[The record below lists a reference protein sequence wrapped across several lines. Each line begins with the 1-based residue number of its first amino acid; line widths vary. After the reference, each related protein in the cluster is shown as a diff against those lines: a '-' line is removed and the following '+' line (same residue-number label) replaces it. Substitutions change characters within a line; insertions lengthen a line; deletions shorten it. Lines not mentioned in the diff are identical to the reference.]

1 MIDSIKGILV
11 KKNPTSVIIDIG
23 GIRLGVPIT
32 LATFEKIPDPNQTVE
47 LLTYLHVRE
56 DIMELY
62 GFYDDHERD
71 VFMQLNSISGI
82 GPRSAMNILSG
93 TNPIEFKKKIID
105 SDVASL
111 TSIPG
116 IGTKTAKRII
126 VELKDKFTDQETGS
140 DLDFLLVSSDKDKID
155 DVTKV
160 LISLGYKR
168 SAINQVIKK
177 LVTKDGLDDNIEDI
191 IKRALKLLLVT
202 IQINSA
208 YLSYILNNYC
218 LRFLR

>member
-1 MIDSIKGILV
+1 LIDSIKGTLV
-11 KKNPTSVIIDIG
+11 KKNPTSVIIDVG
-23 GIRLGVPIT
+23 GIRLGIPIT
-32 LATFEKIPDPNQTVE
+32 LATFEKIPDPNQPVE
-47 LLTYLHVRE
+47 LMTYLHVRE

-93 TNPIEFKKKIID
+93 TDPIEFKKKIID

-126 VELKDKFTDQETGS
+126 VELKDKFTDQDTGS
-140 DLDFLLVSSDKDKID
+140 DLDFLLLSGDKGKIE

-191 IKRALKLLLVT
+191 IKGKL
-202 IQINSA
+202 I
-208 YLSYILNNYC
+208 
-218 LRFLR
+218 R

>member
-1 MIDSIKGILV
+1 MIDSIKGTLV

-23 GIRLGVPIT
+23 GIRLGIPIT
-32 LATFEKIPDPNQTVE
+32 LATFEKIPDPNHAVE

-93 TNPIEFKKKIID
+93 TDPIAFKKKIID

-126 VELKDKFTDQETGS
+126 VELKDKFTDQDTGS
-140 DLDFLLVSSDKDKID
+140 DLDFLLVSGDKDKVD
-155 DVTKV
+155 DATKV

-191 IKRALKLLLVT
+191 IKRALKLL
-202 IQINSA
+202 
-208 YLSYILNNYC
+208 
-218 LRFLR
+218 

>member
-32 LATFEKIPDPNQTVE
+32 LATFEKIPDPNQAVE

-116 IGTKTAKRII
+116 IGTKTAKRMI
-126 VELKDKFTDQETGS
+126 VELKDKFTDQDTGS
-140 DLDFLLVSSDKDKID
+140 DLDFLLVSGDKDKID

-177 LVTKDGLDDNIEDI
+177 LVSKDALDENIEDI
-191 IKRALKLLLVT
+191 IKGALKLL
-202 IQINSA
+202 
-208 YLSYILNNYC
+208 
-218 LRFLR
+218 

>member
-1 MIDSIKGILV
+1 MIDSIKGTLV
-11 KKNPTSVIIDIG
+11 KKKPTSVIIDIG

-32 LATFEKIPDPNQTVE
+32 LATFEKIPDPNQAVE

-126 VELKDKFTDQETGS
+126 VELKDKFTDQETDS

-155 DVTKV
+155 DVAKV

-177 LVTKDGLDDNIEDI
+177 LASKDGLDENIEDI
-191 IKRALKLLLVT
+191 IKGALKLL
-202 IQINSA
+202 
-208 YLSYILNNYC
+208 
-218 LRFLR
+218 

>member
-1 MIDSIKGILV
+1 MIDSIKGTLV

-23 GIRLGVPIT
+23 GIRLGIPIT
-32 LATFEKIPDPNQTVE
+32 LATFEKIPDPNHTVE

-126 VELKDKFTDQETGS
+126 VELKDKFTDQDTGS
-140 DLDFLLVSSDKDKID
+140 DLDFLLESSDKDKID

-177 LVTKDGLDDNIEDI
+177 LVAKDGLDENIEDI
-191 IKRALKLLLVT
+191 IKGALKLL
-202 IQINSA
+202 
-208 YLSYILNNYC
+208 
-218 LRFLR
+218 

>member
-1 MIDSIKGILV
+1 MIYQQILIDSINRTLV

-23 GIRLGVPIT
+23 GIRLGIPIT
-32 LATFEKIPDPNQTVE
+32 LATFEKIPDPNQAVE

-62 GFYDDHERD
+62 GFYDDLERD

-93 TNPIEFKKKIID
+93 TDPIEFKKKIID

-126 VELKDKFTDQETGS
+126 VELKDKFTDQDTGS
-140 DLDFLLVSSDKDKID
+140 DLDFLLVSGDKDKID

-160 LISLGYKR
+160 LISLGYNR
-168 SAINQVIKK
+168 NAINQVIKK
-177 LVTKDGLDDNIEDI
+177 LVTKGSLDENIEDI
-191 IKRALKLLLVT
+191 IKGALKLL
-202 IQINSA
+202 
-208 YLSYILNNYC
+208 
-218 LRFLR
+218 

>member
-1 MIDSIKGILV
+1 MIDSIKGTLV
-11 KKNPTSVIIDIG
+11 KKNPTSVIIDVG
-23 GIRLGVPIT
+23 GIRLGIPIT
-32 LATFEKIPDPNQTVE
+32 LATFEKIPDPNQPVE
-47 LLTYLHVRE
+47 LMTYLHVRE

-93 TNPIEFKKKIID
+93 TDPIEFKKKIID

-126 VELKDKFTDQETGS
+126 VELKDKFTDQDTGS
-140 DLDFLLVSSDKDKID
+140 DLDFLLVSGDKDKID

-177 LVTKDGLDDNIEDI
+177 LVTKDVLDDNIEDI
-191 IKRALKLLLVT
+191 IKGALKLL
-202 IQINSA
+202 
-208 YLSYILNNYC
+208 
-218 LRFLR
+218 

>member
-1 MIDSIKGILV
+1 MIDSIKGTLV

-23 GIRLGVPIT
+23 GIRLGIPIT
-32 LATFEKIPDPNQTVE
+32 LATFEKIPDPNHAVE

-62 GFYDDHERD
+62 GFYDDHERN

-126 VELKDKFTDQETGS
+126 VELKDKFTDQDTGS
-140 DLDFLLVSSDKDKID
+140 DLDFLLESSDKDKMD

-160 LISLGYKR
+160 LISLGYKPG
-168 SAINQVIKK
+168 AINQVIKK
-177 LVTKDGLDDNIEDI
+177 LVAKDGLDENIEDI
-191 IKRALKLLLVT
+191 IKGALKLL
-202 IQINSA
+202 
-208 YLSYILNNYC
+208 
-218 LRFLR
+218 

>member
-1 MIDSIKGILV
+1 LIDSIKGTLV
-11 KKNPTSVIIDIG
+11 KKNPTSVIIDVG
-23 GIRLGVPIT
+23 GIRLGIPIT
-32 LATFEKIPDPNQTVE
+32 LATFEKIPDPNQPVE
-47 LLTYLHVRE
+47 LMTYLRVRE

-62 GFYDDHERD
+62 GFYDDQERD
-71 VFMQLNSISGI
+71 LFMQLNSISGI

-93 TNPIEFKKKIID
+93 TDPIEFKKKIID

-126 VELKDKFTDQETGS
+126 VELKDKFTDQDTGS
-140 DLDFLLVSSDKDKID
+140 DLDFLLVSGDKGKID

-191 IKRALKLLLVT
+191 IKRALKLL
-202 IQINSA
+202 
-208 YLSYILNNYC
+208 
-218 LRFLR
+218 

>member
-1 MIDSIKGILV
+1 MIDSIKGTLV
-11 KKNPTSVIIDIG
+11 KKNPTSVIIDVG
-23 GIRLGVPIT
+23 GIRLGIPIT
-32 LATFEKIPDPNQTVE
+32 LATFEKIPDPNQPVE
-47 LLTYLHVRE
+47 LMTYLHVRE

-93 TNPIEFKKKIID
+93 TDPIEFKKKIID

-126 VELKDKFTDQETGS
+126 VELKDKFTDQDTGS
-140 DLDFLLVSSDKDKID
+140 DLDFLLVSGDKDKID

-191 IKRALKLLLVT
+191 IKRALKLL
-202 IQINSA
+202 
-208 YLSYILNNYC
+208 
-218 LRFLR
+218 

>member
-1 MIDSIKGILV
+1 LIDSIKGILV

-32 LATFEKIPDPNQTVE
+32 LATFEKIPDPNQAVE

-126 VELKDKFTDQETGS
+126 VELKDKFTDQETDS

-177 LVTKDGLDDNIEDI
+177 LVSKDGLDENIEDI
-191 IKRALKLLLVT
+191 IKGALKLL
-202 IQINSA
+202 
-208 YLSYILNNYC
+208 
-218 LRFLR
+218 

>member
-1 MIDSIKGILV
+1 MIDSIKGTLV
-11 KKNPTSVIIDIG
+11 KKKPTSVIIDIG

-32 LATFEKIPDPNQTVE
+32 LATFEKIPDPNQAVE

-140 DLDFLLVSSDKDKID
+140 DLDLLLVSSDKDKID

-177 LVTKDGLDDNIEDI
+177 LVSKDGFDENIEDI
-191 IKRALKLLLVT
+191 IKGALKLL
-202 IQINSA
+202 
-208 YLSYILNNYC
+208 
-218 LRFLR
+218 

>member
-1 MIDSIKGILV
+1 MIDSIKGTLV
-11 KKNPTSVIIDIG
+11 KKNPTSVIIDVG
-23 GIRLGVPIT
+23 GIRLGIPIT
-32 LATFEKIPDPNQTVE
+32 LATFEKISDPNQAVV

-62 GFYDDHERD
+62 GFYDDNERD

-126 VELKDKFTDQETGS
+126 VELKDKFTDQDTS
-140 DLDFLLVSSDKDKID
+140 SYLDFPLVPSDKDKID

-160 LISLGYKR
+160 LISLGYKHR
-168 SAINQVIKK
+168 AINKVIKK
-177 LVTKDGLDDNIEDI
+177 LITNDGLDENIEKI
-191 IKRALKLLLVT
+191 IKGALKLL
-202 IQINSA
+202 
-208 YLSYILNNYC
+208 
-218 LRFLR
+218 

>member
-1 MIDSIKGILV
+1 MLFEPKSLVLNLIDSIKGTLV
-11 KKNPTSVIIDIG
+11 KKNPTSVIIDVG
-23 GIRLGVPIT
+23 GIRLGIPIT
-32 LATFEKIPDPNQTVE
+32 LATFEKIPDPNQAVE

-93 TNPIEFKKKIID
+93 TDPIAFKKKIID

-126 VELKDKFTDQETGS
+126 VELKDKFTDQETGG

-177 LVTKDGLDDNIEDI
+177 LVSKDGIDENIEDI
-191 IKRALKLLLVT
+191 IKGALKLL
-202 IQINSA
+202 
-208 YLSYILNNYC
+208 
-218 LRFLR
+218 

>member
-1 MIDSIKGILV
+1 MIDSIKGTLV
-11 KKNPTSVIIDIG
+11 KKNPTSVIIDVG
-23 GIRLGVPIT
+23 GIRLGIPIT
-32 LATFEKIPDPNQTVE
+32 LATFEKIPDPNQPVE
-47 LLTYLHVRE
+47 LMTYSHVRE

-62 GFYDDHERD
+62 GFYDDQERD
-71 VFMQLNSISGI
+71 LFMQLNSISGI

-93 TNPIEFKKKIID
+93 TDPIEFKKKIID

-126 VELKDKFTDQETGS
+126 VELKDKFTDQDTGS
-140 DLDFLLVSSDKDKID
+140 DLDFLLVSGDKGKID

-177 LVTKDGLDDNIEDI
+177 LVTKDILDDNIEDI
-191 IKRALKLLLVT
+191 IKGALKLL
-202 IQINSA
+202 
-208 YLSYILNNYC
+208 
-218 LRFLR
+218 

>member
-1 MIDSIKGILV
+1 MIDSIKGTLV

-23 GIRLGVPIT
+23 GIRLGIPIT
-32 LATFEKIPDPNQTVE
+32 LATFEKIPDPNQAVE

-93 TNPIEFKKKIID
+93 TDPIEFKKKIID

-126 VELKDKFTDQETGS
+126 VELKDKFTDQDTGS
-140 DLDFLLVSSDKDKID
+140 DLDFLLESSDKDKID

-191 IKRALKLLLVT
+191 IKRALKLL
-202 IQINSA
+202 
-208 YLSYILNNYC
+208 
-218 LRFLR
+218 

>member
-1 MIDSIKGILV
+1 MIDSIKGTLV
-11 KKNPTSVIIDIG
+11 KKNPTSVIIDVG

-32 LATFEKIPDPNQTVE
+32 LATFEKIPDPNQAVE

-116 IGTKTAKRII
+116 IGTKTAKRMI
-126 VELKDKFTDQETGS
+126 VELKDKFTDQDTGS
-140 DLDFLLVSSDKDKID
+140 DLDFLLVSGDKDKID

-177 LVTKDGLDDNIEDI
+177 LVSKDGLDENIEDI
-191 IKRALKLLLVT
+191 IKSALKLL
-202 IQINSA
+202 
-208 YLSYILNNYC
+208 
-218 LRFLR
+218 

>member
-1 MIDSIKGILV
+1 MIDSIKGTLV
-11 KKNPTSVIIDIG
+11 KKNPTSVIIDVG
-23 GIRLGVPIT
+23 GIRLGIPIT
-32 LATFEKIPDPNQTVE
+32 LATFDRISDPNETVE

-126 VELKDKFTDQETGS
+126 VELKDKFTDQDTGS
-140 DLDFLLVSSDKDKID
+140 DLDFLLESSDKDKID

-177 LVTKDGLDDNIEDI
+177 LVSKDGLDENIEDI
-191 IKRALKLLLVT
+191 IKGALKLL
-202 IQINSA
+202 
-208 YLSYILNNYC
+208 
-218 LRFLR
+218 

>member
-1 MIDSIKGILV
+1 MIDSIKGTLV
-11 KKNPTSVIIDIG
+11 KKNPTSVIIDVG
-23 GIRLGVPIT
+23 GIRLGIPIT
-32 LATFEKIPDPNQTVE
+32 LATFEKIPDPNQPVE
-47 LLTYLHVRE
+47 LMTYLHVRE

-71 VFMQLNSISGI
+71 LFMQLNSISGI

-93 TNPIEFKKKIID
+93 TDPIEFKKKIID

-126 VELKDKFTDQETGS
+126 VELKDKFTDQDTGS
-140 DLDFLLVSSDKDKID
+140 DLDFLLVSGDKDKID

-191 IKRALKLLLVT
+191 IKRALKLL
-202 IQINSA
+202 
-208 YLSYILNNYC
+208 
-218 LRFLR
+218 

>member
-32 LATFEKIPDPNQTVE
+32 LATFEKIPDSNQTVE

-126 VELKDKFTDQETGS
+126 VELKDKFTDQDTGS
-140 DLDFLLVSSDKDKID
+140 DLDFLLVSGDKDKID

-177 LVTKDGLDDNIEDI
+177 LVSKDGLDENIEDI
-191 IKRALKLLLVT
+191 IKGALKLL
-202 IQINSA
+202 
-208 YLSYILNNYC
+208 
-218 LRFLR
+218 

>member
-1 MIDSIKGILV
+1 LIDSIKGTLV

-23 GIRLGVPIT
+23 GIRLGIPIT
-32 LATFEKIPDPNQTVE
+32 LATFEKIPDPNHAVE

-126 VELKDKFTDQETGS
+126 VELKDKFTDQDTGS
-140 DLDFLLVSSDKDKID
+140 DLDFLLESSDKDKID

-160 LISLGYKR
+160 LISLGYKP

-177 LVTKDGLDDNIEDI
+177 LVAKDGLDENIEDI
-191 IKRALKLLLVT
+191 IKGALKLL
-202 IQINSA
+202 
-208 YLSYILNNYC
+208 
-218 LRFLR
+218 

>member
-1 MIDSIKGILV
+1 MIDSIKGTIV
-11 KKNPTSVIIDIG
+11 KKNPTLVIIDIG

-32 LATFEKIPDPNQTVE
+32 LATFEKIPNSSQAIE

-62 GFYDDHERD
+62 GFYDNHERD

-160 LISLGYKR
+160 LISLGYKH

-177 LVTKDGLDDNIEDI
+177 LVSKDGLDENIEDI
-191 IKRALKLLLVT
+191 IKGALKLL
-202 IQINSA
+202 
-208 YLSYILNNYC
+208 
-218 LRFLR
+218 

>member
-1 MIDSIKGILV
+1 MIDSIKGTLV

-23 GIRLGVPIT
+23 GIRLGIPIT
-32 LATFEKIPDPNQTVE
+32 LATFEKIPDPNHAVE

-126 VELKDKFTDQETGS
+126 VELKDKFTDQDAGS
-140 DLDFLLVSSDKDKID
+140 DLDFLLESSDKDKID

-177 LVTKDGLDDNIEDI
+177 LVAKDGLDENIEDI
-191 IKRALKLLLVT
+191 IKGALKLL
-202 IQINSA
+202 
-208 YLSYILNNYC
+208 
-218 LRFLR
+218 

>member
-1 MIDSIKGILV
+1 MIDSIKGTLV
-11 KKNPTSVIIDIG
+11 KKNPTSVIIDVG
-23 GIRLGVPIT
+23 GIRLGIPIT
-32 LATFEKIPDPNQTVE
+32 LATFEKIPDPNQPVE
-47 LLTYLHVRE
+47 LMTYLHVRE

-62 GFYDDHERD
+62 GFYDDYERD

-93 TNPIEFKKKIID
+93 TDPVEFKKKIID

-126 VELKDKFTDQETGS
+126 VELKDKFTDQDTGS
-140 DLDFLLVSSDKDKID
+140 DLDFLLVSGDKDKID

-191 IKRALKLLLVT
+191 IKSALKLL
-202 IQINSA
+202 
-208 YLSYILNNYC
+208 
-218 LRFLR
+218 

>member
-32 LATFEKIPDPNQTVE
+32 LATFEKIPDPNQAVE

-56 DIMELY
+56 DIMQLY

-177 LVTKDGLDDNIEDI
+177 LVSKDGLDENIEDI
-191 IKRALKLLLVT
+191 IKSALKLL
-202 IQINSA
+202 
-208 YLSYILNNYC
+208 
-218 LRFLR
+218 

>member
-32 LATFEKIPDPNQTVE
+32 LATFEKIPDPNQAVE

-126 VELKDKFTDQETGS
+126 VELKDKFTDQETDS

-191 IKRALKLLLVT
+191 IKRALKLL
-202 IQINSA
+202 
-208 YLSYILNNYC
+208 
-218 LRFLR
+218 

>member
-1 MIDSIKGILV
+1 MIDSIKGTLV

-23 GIRLGVPIT
+23 GIRLGIPIT
-32 LATFEKIPDPNQTVE
+32 LATFEKIPDPNHAVE

-126 VELKDKFTDQETGS
+126 VELKDKFTDQDTGS
-140 DLDFLLVSSDKDKID
+140 DLDFLLESSDKDKID

-160 LISLGYKR
+160 LISLGYKP

-177 LVTKDGLDDNIEDI
+177 LVAKDGLDENIEDI
-191 IKRALKLLLVT
+191 IKEALTLL
-202 IQINSA
+202 
-208 YLSYILNNYC
+208 
-218 LRFLR
+218 

>member
-1 MIDSIKGILV
+1 MIDSIKGTLV
-11 KKNPTSVIIDIG
+11 KKNPTSVIIDVG
-23 GIRLGVPIT
+23 GIRLGIPIT
-32 LATFEKIPDPNQTVE
+32 LATFDRISDPNETVE

-126 VELKDKFTDQETGS
+126 VELKDKFTDEDTGS
-140 DLDFLLVSSDKDKID
+140 DLDFLLVSDDKDKID

-160 LISLGYKR
+160 LVSLGYKR
-168 SAINQVIKK
+168 NAIKQVIKK

-191 IKRALKLLLVT
+191 IKRALKLL
-202 IQINSA
+202 
-208 YLSYILNNYC
+208 
-218 LRFLR
+218 

>member
-1 MIDSIKGILV
+1 MIDSIKGTLV
-11 KKNPTSVIIDIG
+11 KKNPTSVIIDVG
-23 GIRLGVPIT
+23 GIRLGIPIT
-32 LATFEKIPDPNQTVE
+32 LATFEKIPDPNQPVE
-47 LLTYLHVRE
+47 LMTYLHVRE

-62 GFYDDHERD
+62 GFFDDHERD

-93 TNPIEFKKKIID
+93 TDPIEFKKKIID

-126 VELKDKFTDQETGS
+126 VELKDKFTDQDTGS
-140 DLDFLLVSSDKDKID
+140 DLDFLLVSGDKDKID

-191 IKRALKLLLVT
+191 IKRALKLL
-202 IQINSA
+202 
-208 YLSYILNNYC
+208 
-218 LRFLR
+218 

>member
-1 MIDSIKGILV
+1 MIDSIKGTLV
-11 KKNPTSVIIDIG
+11 KKNPTSVIIDVG
-23 GIRLGVPIT
+23 GIRLGIPIT
-32 LATFEKIPDPNQTVE
+32 LATFEKIPDPNQPVE
-47 LLTYLHVRE
+47 LMTYLHVRE

-93 TNPIEFKKKIID
+93 TDPIEFKKKIID

-126 VELKDKFTDQETGS
+126 VELKDKFTDQDTDT

-177 LVTKDGLDDNIEDI
+177 LVTEDGLDDNIEDI
-191 IKRALKLLLVT
+191 IKGALKLL
-202 IQINSA
+202 
-208 YLSYILNNYC
+208 
-218 LRFLR
+218 

>member
-1 MIDSIKGILV
+1 MIDSIKGTLV

-32 LATFEKIPDPNQTVE
+32 LATFEKIPDPNQAVE

-177 LVTKDGLDDNIEDI
+177 LVSKDALDENIEDI
-191 IKRALKLLLVT
+191 IKGALKLL
-202 IQINSA
+202 
-208 YLSYILNNYC
+208 
-218 LRFLR
+218 

>member
-1 MIDSIKGILV
+1 LIDSIKGTLV

-23 GIRLGVPIT
+23 GIRLGIPIT
-32 LATFEKIPDPNQTVE
+32 LATFEKIPNPHYTVE

-126 VELKDKFTDQETGS
+126 VELKDKFTDQDTGS
-140 DLDFLLVSSDKDKID
+140 DLDFLLESSDKDKID

-160 LISLGYKR
+160 LISLGYKP

-177 LVTKDGLDDNIEDI
+177 LVAKDGLDENIEDI
-191 IKRALKLLLVT
+191 IKGALKLL
-202 IQINSA
+202 
-208 YLSYILNNYC
+208 
-218 LRFLR
+218 

>member
-1 MIDSIKGILV
+1 MIDSIKGTLV

-32 LATFEKIPDPNQTVE
+32 LATFEKIPDPNQAVE

-62 GFYDDHERD
+62 GFYDDYERD
-71 VFMQLNSISGI
+71 LFMQLNSISGI

-126 VELKDKFTDQETGS
+126 VELKDKFTDQDTGS
-140 DLDFLLVSSDKDKID
+140 DLDFLMESSDRDKID

-177 LVTKDGLDDNIEDI
+177 LVAKDGLDENIEDI
-191 IKRALKLLLVT
+191 IKGALKLL
-202 IQINSA
+202 
-208 YLSYILNNYC
+208 
-218 LRFLR
+218 

>member
-1 MIDSIKGILV
+1 MIDSIKGTLV
-11 KKNPTSVIIDIG
+11 KKNPTSVIIDVG
-23 GIRLGVPIT
+23 GIRLGIPIT
-32 LATFEKIPDPNQTVE
+32 LATFEKIPDPNQPVE
-47 LLTYLHVRE
+47 LMTYLHVRE

-62 GFYDDHERD
+62 GFFDDHERD

-93 TNPIEFKKKIID
+93 TDPTEFKKKIID

-126 VELKDKFTDQETGS
+126 VELKDKFTDQDTGS
-140 DLDFLLVSSDKDKID
+140 DLDFLLVSGDKDKID

-177 LVTKDGLDDNIEDI
+177 LVTKDVLDDNIEDI
-191 IKRALKLLLVT
+191 IKMALKLL
-202 IQINSA
+202 
-208 YLSYILNNYC
+208 
-218 LRFLR
+218 

>member
-1 MIDSIKGILV
+1 MLFEPKSLVLNLIDSIKGTLV
-11 KKNPTSVIIDIG
+11 KKNPTSVIIDVG
-23 GIRLGVPIT
+23 GIRLGIPIT
-32 LATFEKIPDPNQTVE
+32 LATFEKIPDPNQPVE

-116 IGTKTAKRII
+116 IGTKTAKRMI
-126 VELKDKFTDQETGS
+126 VELKDKFTDQDTGS
-140 DLDFLLVSSDKDKID
+140 DLDFLLVSGDKDKID

-160 LISLGYKR
+160 LISLGYNR
-168 SAINQVIKK
+168 NAINQVIKK
-177 LVTKDGLDDNIEDI
+177 LVTKGSLDENIEDI
-191 IKRALKLLLVT
+191 IKGALKLL
-202 IQINSA
+202 
-208 YLSYILNNYC
+208 
-218 LRFLR
+218 

>member
-1 MIDSIKGILV
+1 MIDSIKGTLV

-23 GIRLGVPIT
+23 GIRLGIPIT
-32 LATFEKIPDPNQTVE
+32 LATFEKIPDPNHAVE

-126 VELKDKFTDQETGS
+126 VELKDKFTDQDTGS
-140 DLDFLLVSSDKDKID
+140 DLDFLLESSDKDKMD

-160 LISLGYKR
+160 LISLGYKP

-177 LVTKDGLDDNIEDI
+177 LVAKDGLDENIEDI
-191 IKRALKLLLVT
+191 IKGALKLL
-202 IQINSA
+202 
-208 YLSYILNNYC
+208 
-218 LRFLR
+218 

>member
-1 MIDSIKGILV
+1 MIDSIKGTLV
-11 KKNPTSVIIDIG
+11 QKNPTSVIIDVG
-23 GIRLGVPIT
+23 GIRLGIPIT
-32 LATFEKIPDPNQTVE
+32 LATFEKIPDPNQPVE
-47 LLTYLHVRE
+47 IMTYLHVRE

-62 GFYDDHERD
+62 GFYDDYDRD

-93 TNPIEFKKKIID
+93 TDPIAFKKKIID

-116 IGTKTAKRII
+116 IGTKTAKRMI
-126 VELKDKFTDQETGS
+126 VELKDKFTDQDTGS
-140 DLDFLLVSSDKDKID
+140 DLDFLLVSGDKDKID

-191 IKRALKLLLVT
+191 IKRALKLL
-202 IQINSA
+202 
-208 YLSYILNNYC
+208 
-218 LRFLR
+218 

>member
-1 MIDSIKGILV
+1 MIDSIKGTLV

-23 GIRLGVPIT
+23 GIRLGIPIT
-32 LATFEKIPDPNQTVE
+32 LATFEKIPDPNHAVE

-126 VELKDKFTDQETGS
+126 VELKDKFTDQDAGS
-140 DLDFLLVSSDKDKID
+140 DLDFLLESSDKDKID

-177 LVTKDGLDDNIEDI
+177 LVAKDDLDENIEDI
-191 IKRALKLLLVT
+191 IKGALKLL
-202 IQINSA
+202 
-208 YLSYILNNYC
+208 
-218 LRFLR
+218 